1 MTGPATGTVPVGPML
16 SMYDPIHV
24 GSDEFGQ
31 PFYIRL
37 IYKNLLAAGEP
48 GGGKSGLLNTVAAHA
63 ALSTGSRLV
72 LFDAKD
78 VELGMWDQT
87 ADEFVGPD
95 IGRAIITLLRL
106 QKVMENRYAWLRA
119 HRRRKIEPAD
129 GLSVITSIFDEIA
142 VFSTVLGTE
151 QEQRQFLSLLR
162 DLVARGRA
170 AAMPV
175 VAATQRPSVDIIPK
189 SLRDL
194 FGYRAACRCTSTG
207 SSDIILGD
215 GWSGAG
221 FSATDI
227 SPVNPGEALLIAEGG
242 IPQRIKAAYLSD
254 TDIRALADY
263 AAWTRRTQRLTPAT
277 RRPGCRRRLTR
288 HHPERNQRCSTPPTP
303 RPGRHSPGRCAS
315 SPTTSTGT
323 APSPSPPTAR
333 PSCCTPTPLKTADAP
348 RSTTSPGSW
357 TPRSATRPPTGGH
370 YSAARAFGVIGYQI
384 TAIPEPAMATH
395 RALRPTTA
403 RSSPTPYP
411 TPGPDA

>member
-1 MTGPATGTVPVGPML
+1 MTGPPPAGIVPAGPML
-16 SMYDPIHV
+16 SMFDPIYV
-24 GSDEFGQ
+24 GNDEFGQ
-31 PFYIRL
+31 PVLIRL

-63 ALSTGSRLV
+63 ALSAGSRLV

-95 IGRAIITLLRL
+95 INRAIITLLRL

-194 FGYRAACRCTSTG
+194 FGYRAAFRCTSNG

-215 GWSGAG
+215 GWSSAG
-221 FSATDI
+221 ITATSI

-254 TDIRALADY
+254 DDIRALADY
-263 AAWTRRTQRLTPAT
+263 AAWTRRTHRLPAAPAGPAT
-277 RRPGCRRRLTR
+277 
-288 HHPERNQRCSTPPTP
+288 
-303 RPGRHSPGRCAS
+303 AV
-315 SPTTSTGT
+315 
-323 APSPSPPTAR
+323 A
-333 PSCCTPTPLKTADAP
+333 
-348 RSTTSPGSW
+348 
-357 TPRSATRPPTGGH
+357 
-370 YSAARAFGVIGYQI
+370 
-384 TAIPEPAMATH
+384 
-395 RALRPTTA
+395 
-403 RSSPTPYP
+403 
-411 TPGPDA
+411 